1 MGFRMTQEGTR
12 IKHISTQWFTPHG
25 VAVIMI
31 LIVILTQRNSRQYSN
46 D

>member
-1 MGFRMTQEGTR
+1 MGFRMTLEATG
-12 IKHISTQWFTPHG
+12 IKHISRRLFITHG

-31 LIVILTQRNSRQYSN
+31 LIVILTQRNSREYSN